1 MRDRYAEITDE
12 DFRGARAIV
21 DNRYK
26 LVIHDQKGDAQKIEL
41 FDLKVDP
48 AEKDDLADQLPDVA
62 NRLSN
67 DLQLWQKPVLNSV
80 GGGDY

>member
-12 DFRGARAIV
+12 DFRGARATV

-67 DLQLWQKPVLNSV
+67 DLRLWQKPVLNSV